1 MMRRR
6 IQGLMCLGL
15 FGAMLSPAVAAD
27 SQYGLKT
34 GTPKIKS
41 AGALAFGPDGILFV
55 ADPKSAAVFA
65 IDTED
70 AKSPS
75 SESAAVNV
83 NNIDQK
89 IAAALGTKADN
100 VMINDMVAN
109 PATGNVF
116 LSVSRG
122 RGPQAMPAV
131 LRVSPDGQI
140 SDVALKNVS
149 FSQVTIPNAP
159 EDKVVGEGRR
169 RGNRRQESITDIAFL
184 DGRVIIAGLSNE
196 EFASNL
202 RAVYF
207 PFAEADSGTSVEIFH
222 GAHGKFETRSPVR
235 TFVPFSIDGE
245 PHLLAAYTCTPLVKF
260 PISDLKP
267 GKKVRGETVAE
278 LGNRN
283 RPLDMFVYEQSGQ
296 TYVLMA
302 NSARG
307 VMKIKTA
314 GVDDIDAIEE
324 RINGTAGLSYET
336 IEDWKGITQLD
347 RLSDTH
353 AVVIQE
359 TEDGKHHLKSMELP

>member
-1 MMRRR
+1 MMRRK
-6 IQGLMCLGL
+6 IHWLASLGL
-15 FGAMLSPAVAAD
+15 FGALLSPAFAANH
-27 SQYGLKT
+27 GFKT
-34 GTPKIKS
+34 GTPEIKS
-41 AGALAFGPDGILFV
+41 AGALAFGPDGVLFV
-55 ADPKSAAVFA
+55 ADPKSATVFA

-70 AKSPS
+70 SKTPGREVAP
-75 SESAAVNV
+75 VNV
-83 NNIDQK
+83 ENIDQK

-100 VMINDMVAN
+100 VMINDMAVN

-131 LRVSPDGQI
+131 LRVGADGRI
-140 SDVALKNVS
+140 SDVALQDVR
-149 FSQVTIPNAP
+149 FSQVKIPNAP

-169 RGNRRQESITDIAFL
+169 RSNPRQESITDLAFL

-196 EFASNL
+196 EFASTL

-235 TFVPFSIDGE
+235 TFVPFSIDGK

-260 PISDLKP
+260 PLSDLKA
-267 GKKVRGETVAE
+267 GQKVRGETVAE

-283 RPLDMFVYEQSGQ
+283 RPLDMFVYEQSGE

-336 IEDWKGITQLD
+336 IEDWKGIVQLD
-347 RLSDTH
+347 RLGESH

-359 TEDGKHHLKSMELP
+359 TEDGKKHLKSMELP

>member
-1 MMRRR
+1 MMRRK
-6 IQGLMCLGL
+6 IHWLASLGL
-15 FGAMLSPAVAAD
+15 FGALLSPAFAANH
-27 SQYGLKT
+27 GLKT
-34 GTPKIKS
+34 GTPEIKS
-41 AGALAFGPDGILFV
+41 AGALAFGPDGVLFV
-55 ADPKSAAVFA
+55 ADPKSATVFA

-70 AKSPS
+70 SKTPGREVAP
-75 SESAAVNV
+75 VNV
-83 NNIDQK
+83 ENIDQK

-100 VMINDMVAN
+100 VMINDMAVN

-131 LRVSPDGQI
+131 LRVGADGRI
-140 SDVALKNVS
+140 SDVALQDVR
-149 FSQVTIPNAP
+149 FSQVKIPNAP

-169 RGNRRQESITDIAFL
+169 RSNPRQESITDLAFL

-235 TFVPFSIDGE
+235 TFVPFSIDGK

-260 PISDLKP
+260 PLSDLKA
-267 GKKVRGETVAE
+267 GQKVRGETVAE

-283 RPLDMFVYEQSGQ
+283 RPLDMFVYEQSGE

-336 IEDWKGITQLD
+336 IEDWKGIVQLD
-347 RLSDTH
+347 RLGESH

-359 TEDGKHHLKSMELP
+359 TEDGKKHLKSMELP